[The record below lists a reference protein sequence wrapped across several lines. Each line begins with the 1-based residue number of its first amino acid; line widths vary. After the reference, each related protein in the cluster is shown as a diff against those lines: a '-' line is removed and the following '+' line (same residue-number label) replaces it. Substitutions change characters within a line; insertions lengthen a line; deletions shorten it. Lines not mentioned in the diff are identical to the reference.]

1 MIESTRANHFL
12 DWITL
17 VEDTDLAY
25 GWLKSLF
32 TTGTA
37 EITLQPRFDQ
47 EKKLWHFFNEQR
59 SAQRLEGRQ
68 VLYFTYPYLLQKE
81 AGQLSRT
88 PVLRWPC
95 VLEPPVNNRP
105 HWVLKTYAGARGEAN
120 GKVLSAFSKIAP
132 DNDWQLLL
140 DATLNPSAEALQKL
154 GLFAQALAENSNY
167 TSSSWQPALAQMPQ
181 REITT
186 AGEGELWWSA
196 RLALDTTH
204 WRNTNELPVHFH
216 EPFMHEESA
225 IGNLSLSRLAPAQ
238 YHFFKQVFG
247 QRYALAEGNPESGL
261 SSISAEL
268 FKLALAQGKSC
279 LIVSRKKANLE
290 VLYQQFEKIT
300 ALNGYSLL
308 WQDPIMDLPILKGM
322 ISSFDKNK
330 STPATYDPLRWRTT
344 LSRCNRL
351 QRQYDGW
358 YEASRKKIFG
368 DKSWSDL
375 LGFYLYYAR
384 VEGKELLSS
393 QLNAAQYSFNPR
405 EYQEI
410 SKALLTTKPLYEQLG
425 TLHHPLSNLSAA
437 IFIHQDLQESQQFIE
452 TTSLKLL
459 TQARKLHQRY
469 VRAQSQYADQLASFH
484 EQRYLQLRT
493 LFERLEQRLEDSQNT
508 FGSDTLRSGD
518 RTLKIYGR
526 FSKKFEK
533 ALEEK
538 NALQT
543 DYEALKALHSQLDP
557 FPFEWPKQKPR
568 QILDKLPSLLISFRE
583 TLDNWRNYLF
593 QGIQEEMVRLN
604 FKTAIADLEVAS
616 GIEILERDLEVFIDE
631 VNASGLYQL
640 PLQSKTLTLTRQ
652 QKNLEEIIDQLE
664 RSQEGLLQYEGFY
677 HWQRNWFSLPEIC
690 RKTIQAILRSRP
702 KDWEASFSSWY
713 FNESLQKNYTPF
725 SPLGSAAREKYIQE
739 VEQLRAQLPG
749 FIQYEWV
756 SRRNKAQQQLK
767 PALKN
772 WPESLGTLMKDYGE
786 QLVNSYPISF
796 ANPEVAAEL
805 VPFYDLV
812 VLEKAQDLSLSESS
826 AILQE
831 ARQLAVVADTNQL
844 ALTDQGV
851 VTYLKQGNIPNVFCA
866 DDRVPNLAEK
876 WSSRQ
881 PQVHFH
887 QVDGRFSEQ
896 DQINEVEAQEVLK
909 LLNAIEKQGLK
920 TFPRVGI
927 ITLTAAQRDL
937 LQQLLFRIKKERS
950 PGAELVQQLERNG
963 LTILQAADAIAQQ
976 FEVIIYSPVYGPVD
990 HKGHLSSLLPRLNQ
1004 GRELASLEVLQQVF
1018 SHAQTIH
1025 VLNSLPLDEIAVRQS
1040 WSDRPGEQLQ
1050 TLMIGLAHA
1059 VSEHDYLTIDRL
1071 REQWPIAG
1079 RNKPSSDSLPRE
1091 VIYRLKAQLPDWVW
1105 NFTHVRGVEE
1115 KVLLAKAPTGEEVIL
1130 LTDGF
1135 IAQGAATTIDWEN
1148 WQKDRLRLSGYR
1160 LLSFSS
1166 EELWKNPGLT
1176 CHRLASQ
1183 LAGLA
1188 TKGEEEE

>member
-1 MIESTRANHFL
+1 MIETTRVNHYL
-12 DWITL
+12 DWMTL

-25 GWLKSLF
+25 NWLKSLL
-32 TTGTA
+32 TSGTA
-37 EITLQPRFDQ
+37 EIILQPRFEQ
-47 EKKLWHFFNEQR
+47 ERKLWHFFTEQR

-68 VLYFTYPYLLQKE
+68 LLYFTYPYLLRKE

-88 PVLRWPC
+88 PLLRWAC
-95 VLEPPVNNRP
+95 VLEPPVNTRP
-105 HWVLKTYAGARGEAN
+105 HWVLKTYAGAIGEAN
-120 GKVLSAFSKIAP
+120 GKVVAALNAAAP
-132 DNDWQLLL
+132 NDWQQLL
-140 DATLNPSAEALQKL
+140 DTALNPSSDALQQL
-154 GLFAQALAENSNY
+154 GLFAQALSEKTAY
-167 TSSSWQPALAQMPQ
+167 ASSSWQPALAQMPQ
-181 REITT
+181 MEIDT

-196 RLALDTTH
+196 RLALDATH
-204 WRNTNELPVHFH
+204 WQNTNDLPVHWH
-216 EPFMHEESA
+216 APFMHEESA

-247 QRYALAEGNPESGL
+247 QKYALAEGNPESGL
-261 SSISAEL
+261 SSMSTEL

-279 LIVSRKKANLE
+279 LVVSRKKATLE
-290 VLYQQFEKIT
+290 VLYQQLDKIT

-308 WQDPIMDLPILKGM
+308 WQDPMIDLPILKGL

-330 STPATYDPLRWRTT
+330 TTPATYDPLRWRTT

-384 VEGKELLSS
+384 IEGKELLSS
-393 QLNAAQYSFNPR
+393 QLNATQYTFTPR

-410 SKALLTTKPLYEQLG
+410 STALLTTKPLHEQVG

-437 IFIHQDLQESQQFIE
+437 IFIHQDLTESQEFIA
-452 TTSLKLL
+452 TTSQKLL
-459 TQARKLHQRY
+459 SLARKLHQRY
-469 VRAQSQYADQLASFH
+469 VRTQSQYADQLASFH
-484 EQRYLQLRT
+484 EQRYLQLRN
-493 LFERLEQRLEDSQNT
+493 LLERLEQRMEDGQNT
-508 FGSDTLRSGD
+508 FGADTLRSGD
-518 RTLKIYGR
+518 RTLKLYGH
-526 FSKKFEK
+526 FSKKYEK
-533 ALEEK
+533 ALTEK
-538 NALQT
+538 NALQA
-543 DYEALKALHSQLDP
+543 DYEALKEAHTQLDP
-557 FPFEWPKQKPR
+557 FPFAWPSQKSR
-568 QILDKLPSLLISFRE
+568 QLLDKLGPLLISFRE
-583 TLDNWRNYLF
+583 TLDNWRNHLF

-604 FKTAIADLEVAS
+604 FKTAISDLEASS

-677 HWQRNWFSLPEIC
+677 NWQRNWFSLSEIC

-702 KDWEASFSSWY
+702 KDWEAAFSSWY
-713 FNESLQKNYTPF
+713 FNECLQKNYTPF
-725 SPLGSAAREKYIQE
+725 SPLGSVAREKYIQE

-749 FIQYEWV
+749 FIQYEWAN
-756 SRRNKAQQQLK
+756 RRSKAQQQLK
-767 PALKN
+767 SAVKA
-772 WPESLGTLMKDYGE
+772 WPETLGILMKEYGE
-786 QLVNSYPISF
+786 QLVNCYPVSF
-796 ANPEVAAEL
+796 ANPEVAAHL
-805 VPFYDLV
+805 APYYDLV
-812 VLEKAQDLSLSESS
+812 VLEKAQDLNLTEVGAVIQQAS
-826 AILQE
+826 
-831 ARQLAVVADTNQL
+831 QLAVIADTNQL
-844 ALTDQGV
+844 GLSEDGV
-851 VTYLKQGNIPNVFCA
+851 VAYLKQGDIPTVFCA

-881 PQVHFH
+881 PQVYFH

-937 LQQLLFRIKKERS
+937 IQQLLFRIKKERS

-963 LTILQAADAIAQQ
+963 LTILQAADAMSQQ

-1004 GRELASLEVLQQVF
+1004 GRQQASLEVLQQVL
-1018 SHAQTIH
+1018 SHAQTVH
-1025 VLNSLPLDEIAVRQS
+1025 VLNSLPLDEIEVRQS

-1059 VSEHDYLTIDRL
+1059 VSEQNYVAIDQL
-1071 REQWPIAG
+1071 RQQWPIAS
-1079 RNKPSSDSLPRE
+1079 RKKPSSDSLIRE
-1091 VIYRLKAQLPDWVW
+1091 LVYRLRAQLPGWEW
-1105 NFTHVRGVEE
+1105 NFTNVRGVEE
-1115 KVLLAKAPTGEEVIL
+1115 KVLLAKAPSGEEILL

-1135 IAQGAATTIDWEN
+1135 IAQGAVTTIDWEN

-1188 TKGEEEE
+1188 SNGEEEE

>member
-1 MIESTRANHFL
+1 M
-12 DWITL
+12 TL

-25 GWLKSLF
+25 NWLKSLL
-32 TTGTA
+32 TTGAA
-37 EITLQPRFDQ
+37 EIILQPRFDQ

-59 SAQRLEGRQ
+59 AAQRLEGRQ
-68 VLYFTYPYLLQKE
+68 VLYFTYPYLLRKE
-81 AGQLSRT
+81 AGQLNRI
-88 PVLRWPC
+88 PLLRWPC
-95 VLEPPVNNRP
+95 ILEPPVNNRP
-105 HWVLKTYAGARGEAN
+105 HWVLKTYVGTAGESN
-120 GKVLSAFSKIAP
+120 GKVVAALSTTAP
-132 DNDWQLLL
+132 NDWEKLLEAAL
-140 DATLNPSAEALQKL
+140 QPSTEALQQL
-154 GLFAQALAENSNY
+154 GLFAQALAEKTEY
-167 TSSSWQPALAQMPQ
+167 CSSSWQPALAQMPQ
-181 REITT
+181 IEIDPEG
-186 AGEGELWWSA
+186 AGELWWSA
-196 RLALDTTH
+196 RLVVDTSH
-204 WRNTNELPVHFH
+204 WRNNGDLPVHFH
-216 EPFMHEESA
+216 EPFTHEESA
-225 IGNLSLSRLAPAQ
+225 IGNLALSRLAPAQ
-238 YHFFKQVFG
+238 YYFFKQVLG

-268 FKLALAQGKSC
+268 LKLSLAQGKSC

-290 VLYQQFEKIT
+290 ALYQQLDKIT
-300 ALNGYSLL
+300 ALNGYGLL
-308 WQDPIMDLPILKGM
+308 WQDPLLDLPILKGL
-322 ISSFDKNK
+322 IASFDKNK
-330 STPATYDPLRWRTT
+330 TTPATYDPLRWRTT

-351 QRQYDGW
+351 QRQYDAW

-384 VEGKELLSS
+384 AEGKELLAS
-393 QLNAAQYSFNPR
+393 QLNASQYSFTPR

-410 SKALLTTKPLYEQLG
+410 SKALLATKPLYEAIG

-437 IFIHQDLQESQQFIE
+437 IFIHQDLRESQEFIA
-452 TTSLKLL
+452 TTSQKLL
-459 TQARKLHQRY
+459 AQARKLHQRY
-469 VRAQSQYADQLASFH
+469 VRIQSQYADQLAGFH
-484 EQRYLQLRT
+484 EQRYLQLRN
-493 LFERLEQRLEDSQNT
+493 LFERLEQRLEDSHNA
-508 FGSDTLRSGD
+508 FGADTLRSGD

-526 FSKKFEK
+526 FSNKYQK

-538 NALQT
+538 NALQA
-543 DYEALKALHSQLDP
+543 DYEALKDLHTQLDP
-557 FPFEWPKQKPR
+557 FPFDWPKQKPR
-568 QILDKLPSLLISFRE
+568 QLLDKLAPLLISFRE

-604 FKTAIADLEVAS
+604 FKTAIADLDASS
-616 GIEILERDLEVFIDE
+616 GIELLERDLEVFIDE

-640 PLQSKTLTLTRQ
+640 PLQSKTLTLPRQ

-677 HWQRNWFSLPEIC
+677 NWQRNWFSLSEIS

-713 FNESLQKNYTPF
+713 FNEGLQKHYTPF
-725 SPLGSAAREKYIQE
+725 SPLGSAAKEKYIQE

-749 FIQYEWV
+749 FIQYEWTN
-756 SRRNKAQQQLK
+756 RRNKAQQQLK
-767 PALKN
+767 SALKT
-772 WPESLGTLMKDYGE
+772 WPESLGVLMQEYGE
-786 QLVNSYPISF
+786 QFVNAYPISF

-805 VPFYDLV
+805 VPYYDLV
-812 VLEKAQDLSLSESS
+812 VLEKAQDLSRSEAETLLSR
-826 AILQE
+826 AK
-831 ARQLAVVADTNQL
+831 QLAVVADTNQL
-844 ALTDQGV
+844 TLSEQGV
-851 VTYLKQGNIPNVFCA
+851 VTYLKQGNIPTVFCA

-881 PQVHFH
+881 PQVFFH

-927 ITLTAAQRDL
+927 ITLTATQRDL
-937 LQQLLFRIKKERS
+937 VQQLLFRIKKERS

-963 LTILQAADAIAQQ
+963 LTVLQAADAMSQQ
-976 FEVIIYSPVYGPVD
+976 FEVIIYTPVYGPVD
-990 HKGHLSSLLPRLNQ
+990 YKGHLSSLLPRLNQ

-1018 SHAQTIH
+1018 SQAQTIH

-1059 VSEHDYLTIDRL
+1059 VSTQDYGEIDRL
-1071 REQWPIAG
+1071 RQQWPISIPQQPA
-1079 RNKPSSDSLPRE
+1079 SDSLARE
-1091 VIYRLKAQLPDWVW
+1091 LTYRLKAQLPGWEW
-1105 NFTHVRGVEE
+1105 RFTRVRGIEV
-1115 KVLLAKAPTGEEVIL
+1115 KVLLATAPTGDEIIL

-1135 IAQGAATTIDWEN
+1135 IAQGTVTTIDWEN

-1188 TKGEEEE
+1188 TSGEEEE